1 MRLGIS
7 IALLSF
13 LGAVA
18 GTGCASQD
26 WQEWKSHS
34 SHFASGDHMAFSL
47 KNQGKTPRVS
57 TADTREAAAQS
68 WWGSPVVVS
77 ADQIFQN

>member
-13 LGAVA
+13 TGVVA

-26 WQEWKSHS
+26 WKEWQSHS

-47 KNQGKTPRVS
+47 KNQGTTARVS
-57 TADTREAAAQS
+57 STDTREAAAQS
-68 WWGSPVVVS
+68 WWGSPVVVR

>member
-1 MRLGIS
+1 MRLRIS

-13 LGAVA
+13 VGAVA

-26 WQEWKSHS
+26 WKEWKSHS
-34 SHFASGDHMAFSL
+34 THFASGDHMTFSL
-47 KNQGKTPRVS
+47 KNQGKTARVS
-57 TADTREAAAQS
+57 SADTREAAAQS
-68 WWGSPVVVS
+68 WWGSPVVVR